1 MGKQQEPTE
10 DEEKSSKDNPGFLG
24 KVWGVISKIQD
35 NKFVKII
42 TSSAVSRGISI
53 AFAATGITL
62 GALALSGVSIG
73 AAAGFILAPQFAIP
87 LAVASLGVVAIGAA
101 IDTYMVRK
109 TRQLHSEN
117 KHLSRHCLAKD
128 AQDKILEQNPKLS
141 KALEGELYSPEREG
155 KKSITKRYLRDNPP
169 TKSSLVGNIALNA
182 AKVVAEAAVSLVE
195 GIISRNPVKVVKVVA
210 STTIGLGSEVSNTMS
225 MSAKRNEFK
234 NHIDSLRDRNDA
246 PGYNNLKELKIAA
259 RKQKIQTLALQELV
273 NDPNYKN
280 YSDAQIKGKFKAIK
294 EKIEN
299 TEKAIQSEYGI
310 INVIKNF
317 GRAHNPFSKY
327 NNPEQLT
334 TKVNSTEFN
343 ASKPKKKVISE
354 KMKKAARKIRKNNK
368 PNLNKS
374 SNNIRSTRKMSS
386 SRGR

>member
-1 MGKQQEPTE
+1 M
-10 DEEKSSKDNPGFLG
+10 
-24 KVWGVISKIQD
+24 IS
-35 NKFVKII
+35 
-42 TSSAVSRGISI
+42 
-53 AFAATGITL
+53 
-62 GALALSGVSIG
+62 
-73 AAAGFILAPQFAIP
+73 AG
-87 LAVASLGVVAIGAA
+87 
-101 IDTYMVRK
+101 
-109 TRQLHSEN
+109 
-117 KHLSRHCLAKD
+117 
-128 AQDKILEQNPKLS
+128 
-141 KALEGELYSPEREG
+141 
-155 KKSITKRYLRDNPP
+155 
-169 TKSSLVGNIALNA
+169 
-182 AKVVAEAAVSLVE
+182 AVSLIE
-195 GIISRNPVKVVKVVA
+195 GIVSRNPVKVVKVVA
-210 STTIGLGSEVSNTMS
+210 SSTIGLGSSISGSMS